1 MFRELELVKLVSYYM
16 GNKKMIVLKKQK
28 NCCNKLLNKL
38 LKYNG
43 NVFQD
48 LNVNVNYF

>member
-1 MFRELELVKLVSYYM
+1 MFRESEPVKLASYHM
-16 GNKKMIVLKKQK
+16 GNKKMIALKKQK

-43 NVFQD
+43 NAF
-48 LNVNVNYF
+48 